1 MLKFQEAFEHLQ
13 TFFLMTWLSTS
24 ERVTGIPQLNT
35 TFYQID
41 GQ

>member
-1 MLKFQEAFEHLQ
+1 MVKIQEGFENWQ
-13 TFFLMTWLSTS
+13 KFFLMPWLSTS
-24 ERVTGIPQLNT
+24 DRVTGIPQLNT